1 MKKFIP
7 QETHRRLLTLRN
19 AIWLSAMLLFAFKA
33 EAQCPPGDVNLSSQA
48 QVNQFLVDYPNCTQI
63 TGQLVITGNTTD
75 LSPLN
80 RLTHITRSLV
90 ISGTELTDINGLT
103 GLVSVGTFIQ
113 IGGENAPANPQLQNI
128 SGLNN
133 VTSVGGAIII
143 IKNPSLTG
151 ITGFNALAQVGG
163 AFDVRQNANLTNIEG
178 FVNLTTIGGYSY
190 INDTKA
196 VSIAGLSNLQSI
208 GSFLILD
215 NNANLIS
222 TSFLNNLT
230 TVGGGLAIRNNAQ
243 LQNLNGLSRL
253 TSVGGKVLRIL
264 NNTVLS
270 DISALQNVNPATIS
284 EQGLMIENNP
294 ALSVCNLPNFCTYLA
309 NPAATH
315 PRTISGNLANCADE
329 AAVVAACPRPDCP
342 PGDVRLRSQAEVNQ
356 FVADY
361 PNCTE
366 IAGLLRIG
374 EADGSSSDITDISG
388 LSNLR
393 RIGGILFVQN
403 NGVLQNLDGLDNL
416 EHVGGRLY
424 IGHNAQLREINAL
437 GKLTGSGGP
446 IVVINNA
453 AIRNLDG
460 LIGIVTMNAFISIDG
475 NAALDD
481 ISGIRNIDPN
491 TITELYIQNNPA
503 LAVCDLDNVCSYL
516 QSAKPRNISGNLANC
531 VDEAAVVAAC
541 STPDCPPGDVLL
553 RSQAEVNQFVAD
565 YPNCTEIAGL
575 LQIGEFQ
582 GSVSNVTDI
591 RGLSKLTR
599 IAGGLFVQYTG
610 VLQNLD
616 GLNSLASV
624 GGDVYIGNNAQL
636 LHVDGLNSL
645 ASVGGFTDINNNTAL
660 VNVDGLSSLT
670 SIGKGLFIG
679 YNAAL
684 ANLDG
689 LRNLSALG
697 GYLRIRDNASLLHVN
712 GLGKITQ
719 IGGNIYLTN
728 NPVLNDI
735 SGMRN
740 IAPGSIETEYGISIL
755 NNAALSVCNLP
766 NLCTYL
772 ANPAA
777 THPREISGNAGDCI
791 TEQAVTDACNASAG
805 GCTNVTSTYEQWPPS
820 TFNPACQGT
829 EETITI
835 EAETGEYS
843 KVQVSAGRIYTFSS
857 SVATDYVTIASEDAS
872 VVYAYGSTA
881 VTWTATRDEVVRFF
895 LHLDDQC
902 NSSSEYRSRI
912 VSCRVLPGDDCTDA
926 YNISSLFG
934 GPQHVSQTS
943 GLYDN
948 TGYTS
953 INDPATGHEC
963 HTGDA
968 GLRFTVWY
976 NFTGDGNTYR
986 IRAVRCSATN
996 YNEDTQVAIYS
1007 GDCGALAPEACNDD
1021 EDVANGL
1028 FNFSIELSTVQG
1040 RSYRMLVDGYGTS
1053 QGEYCLEV
1061 TRLTSTGVTEISHTD
1076 IRVSPNPTTGTIRLD
1091 NVTADEVQVYDG
1103 TGRQVLQVVRPGSE
1117 IDLGQVPAGMYL
1129 LRISAGG
1136 QHYSARVVKQ

>member
-1 MKKFIP
+1 MISLYFAKTQNAF
-7 QETHRRLLTLRN
+7 THVVFLFFLLF
-19 AIWLSAMLLFAFKA
+19 LSAKA
-33 EAQCPPGDVNLSSQA
+33 DAQCPPGDVTLNTQA
-48 QVNQFLVDYPNCTQI
+48 QIGQFLVDYPNCTQI
-63 TGQLVITGNTTD
+63 TGQLTITGNTTD

-80 RLTHITRSLV
+80 GLTHITRALV

-103 GLVSVGTFIQ
+103 GLVSVGNFIQ
-113 IGGENAPANPQLQNI
+113 IGGENAPGNPQLQNI

-133 VTSVGGAIII
+133 LISVGGGIII

-178 FVNLTTIGGYSY
+178 FVNLITIGGYSY

-196 VSIAGLSNLQSI
+196 VSIAGLSNLQNI

-222 TSFLNNLT
+222 TSFLSNLT
-230 TVGGGLAIRNNAQ
+230 TVGGGMAIRNNAQ
-243 LQNLNGLSRL
+243 LQSLNGLSKL
-253 TSVGGKVLRIL
+253 TSVGGNVLLIL

-270 DISALQNVNPATIS
+270 DISTLQNVNPATIS
-284 EQGLMIENNP
+284 EQGLIIQNNP

-315 PRTISGNLANCADE
+315 PRIISGNLANCADE

-437 GKLTGSGGP
+437 GKLTGFGGP

-516 QSAKPRNISGNLANC
+516 QSAKPRNISGNLGNC
-531 VDEAAVVAAC
+531 LDETAVVATCNA
-541 STPDCPPGDVLL
+541 PQCPPGDILL
-553 RSQAEVNQFVAD
+553 RSQADVNQFVTN
-565 YPNCTEIAGL
+565 YPNCTEIEGL

-599 IAGGLFVQYTG
+599 IAGGLFVQNTG

-624 GGDVYIGNNAQL
+624 GGDVYIGNNTQL

-679 YNAAL
+679 YNTAL

-697 GYLRIRDNASLLHVN
+697 GYLRIRDNATLLHLN
-712 GLGKITQ
+712 GLHKITQ
-719 IGGNIYLTN
+719 IGGNIYVYN
-728 NPVLNDI
+728 NTMLNDI
-735 SGMRN
+735 LGMRN
-740 IAPGSIETEYGISIL
+740 IAPGSIEIEFGLTIQD
-755 NNAALSVCNLP
+755 NPALAVCNLP
-766 NLCTYL
+766 NFCTYL
-772 ANPAA
+772 ANDASTHPRNISGNLANCLDEAAVVTACIPSPCPSVGQLSLTTQEQVNQFRANYPNCTELESNLFIGLNDQTSNITDLTPLSNLTHVGGWIAVYSTSLVSLNGLHNLTTVKHDLDIRANANLTDITALQNTTFAPFDGLGLTIVNNPALTVCDLSNFCAYLSNPAA
-777 THPREISGNAGDCI
+777 THPRQISGNAGDCI
-791 TEQAVTDACNASAG
+791 SAEAVTNACLVSIDEFDAASFA
-805 GCTNVTSTYEQWPPS
+805 TWPNPVTDIL
-820 TFNPACQGT
+820 N
-829 EETITI
+829 II
-835 EAETGEYS
+835 YS
-843 KVQVSAGRIYTFSS
+843 KMISSVEVTDIMGKTVMREAAYSNNVQLNMSSLTAGIYLVQVNI
-857 SVATDYVTIASEDAS
+857 
-872 VVYAYGSTA
+872 
-881 VTWTATRDEVVRFF
+881 
-895 LHLDDQC
+895 
-902 NSSSEYRSRI
+902 
-912 VSCRVLPGDDCTDA
+912 GD
-926 YNISSLFG
+926 
-934 GPQHVSQTS
+934 HVK
-943 GLYDN
+943 
-948 TGYTS
+948 
-953 INDPATGHEC
+953 
-963 HTGDA
+963 
-968 GLRFTVWY
+968 
-976 NFTGDGNTYR
+976 
-986 IRAVRCSATN
+986 
-996 YNEDTQVAIYS
+996 
-1007 GDCGALAPEACNDD
+1007 
-1021 EDVANGL
+1021 
-1028 FNFSIELSTVQG
+1028 
-1040 RSYRMLVDGYGTS
+1040 
-1053 QGEYCLEV
+1053 
-1061 TRLTSTGVTEISHTD
+1061 
-1076 IRVSPNPTTGTIRLD
+1076 
-1091 NVTADEVQVYDG
+1091 
-1103 TGRQVLQVVRPGSE
+1103 
-1117 IDLGQVPAGMYL
+1117 
-1129 LRISAGG
+1129 
-1136 QHYSARVVKQ
+1136 VVKVMKK